1 MQVIQKEL
9 KINSEQYYLMHL
21 NIINSV
27 FSVKLTDKEIEVLA
41 GFMALDKNI
50 TGTDMFNTYARR
62 LVKEKLEGMSAGSLS
77 NHLKAMIDKG
87 FLTKDEISNR
97 ISIKEFLLPEDTW
110 QGYQFRIIK
119 VENESN

>member
-9 KINSEQYYLMHL
+9 RINSEQYYLMHL

-62 LVKEKLEGMSAGSLS
+62 LVKERLKGMSAGSLS

-119 VENESN
+119 QDE